1 MVYRRLMEDR
11 IVVFSS
17 VKFRFEGGGGCGW
30 EFWADCEFIISIQ
43 GSDLVV
49 QLVKLNEFMIY

>member
-49 QLVKLNEFMIY
+49 QSTAS